1 MEQAVQNQDYQNSK
15 PTDNFGYHTKQIQ
28 KGELGEFSKI
38 KEEFEELED
47 AYSQNDPIMII
58 CECSDIIGAI
68 KHYVSKFNLTID
80 DLISFNNKTE
90 NAFKVGKR

>member
-1 MEQAVQNQDYQNSK
+1 MEQVAQSRDGQNSK
-15 PTDNFGYHTKQIQ
+15 PMDNFGYHTKRIQ

-38 KEEFEELED
+38 REEFEELED
-47 AYSQNDPIMII
+47 AYDQNDPIMII

-68 KHYVSKFNLTID
+68 KHYVSKFNITID

-90 NAFKVGKR
+90 NAFKVGRR